1 MGNSSILTPL
11 KDKRFRRFYSMQ
23 LLSDLGNWLDFTLL
37 ILLISYQWGLGE
49 IAVASYIIVYG
60 LPWIIIGP
68 FASVFVDRWSKKK
81 VFIVTLSL
89 RILVV
94 LSYII
99 APNIYILLTLVF
111 IKGILA
117 SLFDPARQV
126 TIKILI
132 EAIHLSKAVA
142 LTQLSLN
149 SMKVIG
155 PSLSGLLVAIIG
167 FKTTLIIEALL
178 FLFALLF
185 ALAIKIP
192 SQNNENES
200 SPMQKAKKSKFIDEL
215 KEGFSYIIKNKKLLL
230 TIITTAL
237 SFFIIFL
244 YDGLIVFLSQDIGLS
259 EAHFGF
265 LISFVGFG
273 AITGSLLLGQF
284 SFWKPKPLTTVL
296 LSFLGSGI
304 VIFLM
309 GVGAY
314 FPKYF
319 PVFVFFIFA
328 IIIGALN
335 GTQNVGYGFILQK
348 ETPSYML
355 GRVSSVAQGLQNFTM
370 LSAPLIGAFISR
382 LSNVNAVFILAGTLA
397 IVISTIVLF
406 ITKIRDYDSNS
417 KEELYQH
424 QSNI

>member
-49 IAVASYIIVYG
+49 LAVASYIIVYG

-81 VFIVTLSL
+81 VFVATLFL

-99 APNIYILLTLVF
+99 APNIYILLALVF
-111 IKGILA
+111 IKGVLA

-126 TIKILI
+126 TIKMLI
-132 EAIHLSKAVA
+132 EVTHLSKAVA

-155 PSLSGLLVAIIG
+155 PSLSGLLVAVIG
-167 FKTTLIIEALL
+167 FKSTLLIEALL
-178 FLFALLF
+178 FLFALFF
-185 ALAIKIP
+185 ALTLKMP
-192 SQNNENES
+192 SRNNDIELLPKQETNE
-200 SPMQKAKKSKFIDEL
+200 AKFIDEL
-215 KEGFSYIIKNKKLLL
+215 KEGFSYILKNKKLLL

-237 SFFIIFL
+237 SFFVIFL

-273 AITGSLLLGQF
+273 AITGSLLMGQF

-309 GVGAY
+309 GTGAY
-314 FPKYF
+314 FPA
-319 PVFVFFIFA
+319 FVFFIFA
-328 IIIGALN
+328 LIIGVLN

-370 LSAPLIGAFISR
+370 LSAPLIGALVSK
-382 LSNVNAVFILAGTLA
+382 LLNVNAVFILAGALA
-397 IVISTIVLF
+397 IVISTMLLY
-406 ITKIRDYDSNS
+406 ITKVRGYDSNK
-417 KEELYQH
+417 KEVLQ
-424 QSNI
+424 QRSNI

>member
-1 MGNSSILTPL
+1 MGDSSILTPL

-81 VFIVTLSL
+81 VFVVTLFL

-99 APNIYILLTLVF
+99 APNIYILLALAF

-126 TIKILI
+126 TIKMLI
-132 EAIHLSKAVA
+132 EVTHLSKAVA

-155 PSLSGLLVAIIG
+155 PSLSGLLVAVIG
-167 FKTTLIIEALL
+167 FKNTLLIEALL

-185 ALAIKIP
+185 ALTLKMP
-192 SQNNENES
+192 SRNNDIELLPKQET
-200 SPMQKAKKSKFIDEL
+200 KEAKFIDEL
-215 KEGFSYIIKNKKLLL
+215 KEGFSYILKNKKLLL

-237 SFFIIFL
+237 SFFVIFL

-309 GVGAY
+309 GTVAY

-328 IIIGALN
+328 LIIGALN
-335 GTQNVGYGFILQK
+335 GTQNVGYGFILQE

-370 LSAPLIGAFISR
+370 LSAPLIGALVSK
-382 LSNVNAVFILAGTLA
+382 LLNVNAVFILAGALA
-397 IVISTIVLF
+397 IVISTMLLY
-406 ITKIRDYDSNS
+406 ITKVRGYDSNK
-417 KEELYQH
+417 KEVLQ
-424 QSNI
+424 QRSNI

>member
-1 MGNSSILTPL
+1 MGNSSIITPL
-11 KDKRFRRFYSMQ
+11 KDKRFRRFYSIQ

-37 ILLISYQWGLGE
+37 ILLIIYQWGLGE
-49 IAVASYIIVYG
+49 LAVASYIIVYG

-81 VFIVTLSL
+81 VFVATLFL

-99 APNIYILLTLVF
+99 APNIYILLALVF
-111 IKGILA
+111 IKGVLA

-126 TIKILI
+126 TIKMLI
-132 EAIHLSKAVA
+132 EVTHLSKAVA

-155 PSLSGLLVAIIG
+155 PSLSGLLVAVIG
-167 FKTTLIIEALL
+167 FKNTLLIEALL
-178 FLFALLF
+178 FLFDLLF
-185 ALAIKIP
+185 ALTLKMP
-192 SQNNENES
+192 SRNNDIELLPKQET
-200 SPMQKAKKSKFIDEL
+200 KEAKFIDEL
-215 KEGFSYIIKNKKLLL
+215 KEGFSYILKNKKLLL

-237 SFFIIFL
+237 SFFVIFL

-273 AITGSLLLGQF
+273 AITGSLLMGQF

-309 GVGAY
+309 GTGAY
-314 FPKYF
+314 FPA
-319 PVFVFFIFA
+319 FVFFIFA
-328 IIIGALN
+328 LIIGVLN

-370 LSAPLIGAFISR
+370 LSAPLIGALVSK
-382 LSNVNAVFILAGTLA
+382 LLNVNAVFILAGTLA
-397 IVISTIVLF
+397 IAISTMLLY
-406 ITKIRDYDSNS
+406 ITKVRGYDSNK
-417 KEELYQH
+417 KEVLQ
-424 QSNI
+424 QRSNI

>member
-11 KDKRFRRFYSMQ
+11 KDKRFKQYYSMQ

-37 ILLISYQWGLGE
+37 ILLISYHWGLGE

-60 LPWIIIGP
+60 LPWIFIGP

-81 VFIVTLSL
+81 VFVVTLFL

-99 APNIYILLTLVF
+99 APNIYILLALVF

-126 TIKILI
+126 TIKMLI
-132 EAIHLSKAVA
+132 EVTHLSKAVA

-149 SMKVIG
+149 SMKIIG
-155 PSLSGLLVAIIG
+155 PSLSGLLVAVIG
-167 FKTTLIIEALL
+167 FKNTLLIEALL

-185 ALAIKIP
+185 AFTLKMP
-192 SQNNENES
+192 SWNNDIELLPKQETNE
-200 SPMQKAKKSKFIDEL
+200 AKFIDEL
-215 KEGFSYIIKNKKLLL
+215 KEGFSYIFKNKKLLL

-237 SFFIIFL
+237 SFFVIFL

-273 AITGSLLLGQF
+273 AITGSLLMGQF

-309 GVGAY
+309 GTGAY
-314 FPKYF
+314 FPA
-319 PVFVFFIFA
+319 FVFFIFA
-328 IIIGALN
+328 LIIGVLN

-370 LSAPLIGAFISR
+370 LSAPLIGALVSK
-382 LSNVNAVFILAGTLA
+382 LLNVNAVFILAGTLA
-397 IVISTIVLF
+397 IAISTMLLY
-406 ITKIRDYDSNS
+406 ITKVRGYDSNK
-417 KEELYQH
+417 KEVLQ
-424 QSNI
+424 QRSNI